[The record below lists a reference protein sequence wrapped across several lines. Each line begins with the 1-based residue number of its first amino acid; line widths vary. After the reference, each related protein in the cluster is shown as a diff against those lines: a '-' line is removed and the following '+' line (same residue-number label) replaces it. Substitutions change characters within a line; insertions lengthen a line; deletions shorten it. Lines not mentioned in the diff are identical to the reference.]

1 MSKYKGIRKFVV
13 NDKNPF
19 WDTLNL
25 KTRKKNI
32 IAGPAEEIIVNKSTN
47 EVTGHTAFMK
57 FQTVDKEKFV
67 KVFTE
72 NVSSLFDLSRP
83 AIRVFCY
90 VLDRA
95 KPNIDQ
101 IIFDLEDAK
110 EFTGYTSK
118 GTIFKGVSE
127 LIENR
132 IIARSKQYYI
142 YYINPNIFFNGDR
155 VSFVRSFRVE
165 PTQAEEQQ
173 AIEAARPKDDGETL

>member
-1 MSKYKGIRKFVV
+1 MSKYKGIREFVI
-13 NDKNPF
+13 NEKNPF

-32 IAGPAEEIIVNKSTN
+32 IAGPAEEIIVNKNTN

-90 VLDRA
+90 IMDRV
-95 KPNIDQ
+95 KPNIDEVT
-101 IIFDLEDAK
+101 FTLDDAM

-118 GTIFKGVSE
+118 ATIFKGVSE

-132 IIARSKQYYI
+132 FIARSKQHYI
-142 YYINPNIFFNGDR
+142 FYINPNIFFNGDR
-155 VSFVRSFRVE
+155 VSFVRSFRIE
-165 PTQAEEQQ
+165 PTQEQEQ
-173 AIEAARPKDDGETL
+173 EAIKLARPKEDK